1 MTEKQKEDIRNII
14 KNPSKILWNESMKK
28 HTTLKVGGNA
38 QCLIEIKD
46 EKSLID
52 IIDYARKE
60 NIPITILGNGSN
72 ILVLDSGIKGI
83 TLKIHIQKLEIED
96 KKVKIGAGNKVIQT
110 AYKMLENNLSGME
123 ELSGIPGTIGGA
135 IYMNAGANGKEMK
148 DIVSKIIYL
157 DEFGNKKEMLKD
169 QAEFS
174 YRHSIFSK
182 HQYIILEVT
191 INLQKDKKENIK
203 ERMEKYSNSRKN
215 SQPIE
220 YPNAGSTFKR
230 GNDYITAKLIDECG
244 LKGYRIGGAEVST
257 KHAGFIINKGNAS
270 AQDVLSLVNY
280 VQDKVYERFKKKIQ
294 LEMKIIGEE

>member
-38 QCLIEIKD
+38 QCLIEIED

-72 ILVLDSGIKGI
+72 ILVLDGGIKGI

-135 IYMNAGANGKEMK
+135 IYMNAGANGKEM
-148 DIVSKIIYL
+148 
-157 DEFGNKKEMLKD
+157 
-169 QAEFS
+169 
-174 YRHSIFSK
+174 
-182 HQYIILEVT
+182 
-191 INLQKDKKENIK
+191 KENIK

>member
-38 QCLIEIKD
+38 QCLIEIED

-72 ILVLDSGIKGI
+72 ILVLDGGIKGI

-244 LKGYRIGGAEVST
+244 LKGYSIGGAEVST